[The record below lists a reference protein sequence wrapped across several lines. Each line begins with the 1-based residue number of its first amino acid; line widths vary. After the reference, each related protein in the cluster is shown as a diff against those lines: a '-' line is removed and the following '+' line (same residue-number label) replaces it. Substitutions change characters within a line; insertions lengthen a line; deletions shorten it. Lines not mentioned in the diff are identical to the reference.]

1 MSRLKIK
8 KTAPNSNV
16 IKQPFNKMASPCKKY
31 EKAFSVWFTV
41 SSGLSFWKGR
51 VALYA
56 ILRAMGIGKG
66 DEVILPGYTC
76 VMDVNPVKYLGA
88 KPVYVDIEPE
98 TFNINV
104 DFLEEKITPNT
115 KAIIAQHTYGYPCDM
130 GAIMNIADKNRVP
143 VVEDCCLAL
152 GSKYKATLCGTFG
165 KAAYFSSQW
174 NKPFTTGL
182 GGMAITDD
190 AKLADE
196 INSLCQKELCHPSK
210 KEVLLLAAQLAV
222 YRAFIYPRT
231 TALAQTI
238 FRSLTKKG
246 LVIGSS
252 KTSEFKPEMPLD
264 FFKAMSSVQ
273 ARSGL
278 KQLKKIEQ
286 NIAHRK
292 KAARLYD
299 ELFEKKGWKSR
310 NYSKDIMDP
319 VMVRYPLRISQK
331 NEALA
336 EAAKAGIELGS
347 WFECPLHPIETP
359 LAAYDYTPGMC
370 PEAEKAS
377 REVVNLALHPRA
389 GKETARKTVDFIT
402 RFSQA

>member
-1 MSRLKIK
+1 MSRIQELLFILLIAIK
-8 KTAPNSNV
+8 KYQA
-16 IKQPFNKMASPCKKY
+16 KFADFFNFEY
-31 EKAFSVWFTV
+31 AFAF
-41 SSGLSFWKGR
+41 FKGR

-56 ILRAMGIGKG
+56 ILKAIAVGPG

-104 DFLEEKITPNT
+104 NLLKDKITT
-115 KAIIAQHTYGYPCDM
+115 KTKVIIAQHTYGYPCDM
-130 GAIMNIADKNRVP
+130 NAIMNIADKNGVTI
-143 VVEDCCLAL
+143 VEDCCLAL
-152 GSKYKATLCGTFG
+152 GSKYKGKLCGTFG
-165 KAAYFSSQW
+165 KAAYFSFQW

-190 AKLADE
+190 AELADD
-196 INSLCQKELCHPSK
+196 IDSLCQKELCHPSK

-238 FRSLTKKG
+238 FRSLTKKD

-292 KAARLYD
+292 KMAQLYD
-299 ELFEKKGWKSR
+299 QLLKEKGWNTR
-310 NYSKDIMDP
+310 NYDSSIIDP
-319 VMVRYPLRISQK
+319 VMVRYPVRVAEK
-331 NEALA
+331 NRALTEAS
-336 EAAKAGIELGS
+336 KASVELGS

-359 LAAYDYTPGMC
+359 LAAYDYEPGMC

-377 REVVNLALHPRA
+377 REVVNLPLHPRA
-389 GKETARKTVDFIT
+389 GKKTARKTVDFIT
-402 RFSQA
+402 RFSQAL